1 MLTFPLDLTLNCCH
15 GIIMVIQVMEK
26 WQKGERMVA
35 KRWQKCGKKVAEKWQ
50 SRVVTERWRK
60 SGRNKKVVR
69 LQ

>member
-1 MLTFPLDLTLNCCH
+1 MTEIETFLILDLVKIRGFFYGNSSN
-15 GIIMVIQVMEK
+15 GK
-26 WQKGERMVA
+26 VA